1 MVDAHRFL
9 VYTLALAGK
18 AAADVGEHAMRH
30 VMLTTEVTWP
40 EAIGDRRGPFQ
51 FSKADLEQMA
61 ASMVR
66 DRRIDLH
73 HATHYGKTDP
83 IATAAYGW
91 LKTGTGAVEP
101 YKHADGSD
109 GWALSGVFDWC
120 AEAFAWIQDK
130 KFRYL
135 SMEPGPGRALHGEKD
150 TSIGWAILGGTLTN
164 ESIID
169 LPGLEQG
176 SALAVFTP
184 AAANAGGAH
193 SESLTSTREPVAPH
207 AHTKEAIMPER
218 IKAIALSM
226 NVNEDKIEEAITALA
241 TDRDTATAAL
251 ATMTGERDA
260 LSAKV
265 KEYEEAEATATKAR
279 FTAALA
285 TAREGGLPAGDD
297 EIALSRWEMGEDIF
311 ADYVKANSTVKIDPK
326 GGNRTDNRD
335 ANGGEAL
342 SRKEAGKK
350 IEMLALAAKREDNS
364 DFQTAYNKIEE
375 MPEHKHLFD
384 TYNNDTALYG
394 DEDEV

>member
-1 MVDAHRFL
+1 
-9 VYTLALAGK
+9 
-18 AAADVGEHAMRH
+18 
-30 VMLTTEVTWP
+30 
-40 EAIGDRRGPFQ
+40 
-51 FSKADLEQMA
+51 
-61 ASMVR
+61 
-66 DRRIDLH
+66 
-73 HATHYGKTDP
+73 
-83 IATAAYGW
+83 
-91 LKTGTGAVEP
+91 
-101 YKHADGSD
+101 
-109 GWALSGVFDWC
+109 
-120 AEAFAWIQDK
+120 
-130 KFRYL
+130 
-135 SMEPGPGRALHGEKD
+135 
-150 TSIGWAILGGTLTN
+150 
-164 ESIID
+164 
-169 LPGLEQG
+169 
-176 SALAVFTP
+176 
-184 AAANAGGAH
+184 
-193 SESLTSTREPVAPH
+193 
-207 AHTKEAIMPER
+207 MPER

-364 DFQTAYNKIEE
+364 DFVTAYNKIEE